1 MPIFQAVYGGRIS
14 GKKEKDLKVNPL
26 YSDRNS
32 VSQYSDINRNMSP
45 VHVVSYE
52 SFPGTRTK
60 PQSSENGI
68 IQNGDVLQH
77 TEANRTEYTSN
88 KSEHNTVVGSL
99 NNDSDIIDP
108 SHNAEEDTKGE
119 KLNDEK
125 SNVPKLV
132 YLKYKDSNSSEEYSA
147 VNRDDGS
154 DNVYIESKKL
164 NSQYSKGFHKDYSLL
179 SYNNKSFVLDEKDVV
194 IIAKQVKETNPN
206 TNQYHEIQSLSSHIR
221 TNSVELED
229 QAESVSAEAKNSVNP
244 NSLEEDELDL
254 NDSNSTKTAPLE
266 KPNSEGLPESLYH
279 EISNVC
285 DTQKLGHHNVES
297 IHNLSGNLQGESF
310 DIGDSPLKCHKEIVT
325 EVLVHNSAVLESPR
339 MILYSSYSEG
349 QSNPFSFDA
358 KNIKVEIP
366 EQAHSSDWPD
376 IDELVR
382 PVQVEKLETSVSG
395 IAQSDESRTETK
407 GHIRSVS
414 DIVIQEKETNEGTE
428 NKDDR
433 YSASDMNGSYV
444 YKKKQSKVKSGSKAG
459 VVSEAGS
466 STRTLKSILSNS
478 SSYHSCSSEIDQ
490 KRQNSY
496 SEIQELKTVKFS
508 EDTVFNENKSNKYKK
523 EKFGQINLRDLYRGK
538 IMSEAAV
545 AKMNP
550 LYCPDE
556 GTLEGSEQ
564 EADENSEI
572 DNDKLTYQLTLKNAM
587 RLSKGKVGTFVRS

>member
-1 MPIFQAVYGGRIS
+1 M
-14 GKKEKDLKVNPL
+14 NPL
-26 YSDRNS
+26 YSDRNT
-32 VSQYSDINRNMSP
+32 VTQYPDINRNMSP

-77 TEANRTEYTSN
+77 TEVNRTENTSS
-88 KSEHNTVVGSL
+88 KSEHNTVFGSL
-99 NNDSDIIDP
+99 NNNSDVIINP
-108 SHNAEEDTKGE
+108 NHNAEDTKDKRLNEE
-119 KLNDEK
+119 KD
-125 SNVPKLV
+125 NVPKLV
-132 YLKYKDSNSSEEYSA
+132 YLKYKDSKSCEEYSA
-147 VNRDDGS
+147 VNRDNGNDKCS
-154 DNVYIESKKL
+154 VDTVYIESKKL
-164 NSQYSKGFHKDYSLL
+164 NSQNSKGFHKDYSLL

-194 IIAKQVKETNPN
+194 IIPEQIKETNPN
-206 TNQYHEIQSLSSHIR
+206 TNQYHEIQSLSNHKR

-229 QAESVSAEAKNSVNP
+229 QAEAGSSEAENSVNP
-244 NSLEEDELDL
+244 NSLKEDELDL
-254 NDSNSTKTAPLE
+254 NDSNSTKTAPPE
-266 KPNSEGLPESLYH
+266 KANSEGLPESMYH

-285 DTQKLGHHNVES
+285 DMQKLGHHNIES
-297 IHNLSGNLQGESF
+297 IHDLSGNSQGESF
-310 DIGDSPLKCHKEIVT
+310 DTCDSPQKCHKEIIT

-349 QSNPFSFDA
+349 KPFSFDA
-358 KNIKVEIP
+358 KNIKGEVL
-366 EQAHSSDWPD
+366 EQAHASDWPE

-382 PVQVEKLETSVSG
+382 PVQAEKLETPVTG
-395 IAQSDESRTETK
+395 FAQSDESRMDTK

-428 NKDDR
+428 NKEDR
-433 YSASDMNGSYV
+433 YSDMNGSSV
-444 YKKKQSKVKSGSKAG
+444 YKKRQSKVKSGSNAG

-466 STRTLKSILSNS
+466 STRTLKSILSNN

-496 SEIQELKTVKFS
+496 SEIHELKTVKFS

-550 LYCPDE
+550 LYCSDE
-556 GTLEGSEQ
+556 GTIEGGEQ
-564 EADENSEI
+564 DADDNSEI

-587 RLSKGKVGTFVRS
+587 RLSKGKVGTVVWS